1 MKKNRTTALAAA
13 PLALAL
19 LLAGCTDA
27 GTTATSGMNDSDETA
42 MSSTPSVEVQ
52 GEYNAADTMFAS
64 MMIPHHE
71 QAVEMSDMLLAKD
84 DVDER
89 VAELAERIKA
99 AQAPEI
105 DQMEAWLD
113 DWGMPSGAEMGD
125 MRHGDGMMSEDDMA
139 ALESATG
146 DDASRLFLEQMIQ
159 HHEGAIEMAE
169 AEIADGINP
178 DAVALAET
186 IVETQAAEITEMR
199 ELLADF

>member
-1 MKKNRTTALAAA
+1 MKKNRTAALAAA

-19 LLAGCTDA
+19 LLAGCTNA
-27 GTTATSGMNDSDETA
+27 GTTATSGSNDSDETA
-42 MSSTPSVEVQ
+42 RSSTPSVEVQ

-105 DQMEAWLD
+105 EQMEGWLD

-139 ALESATG
+139 ALEAATG
-146 DDASRLFLEQMIQ
+146 NDASRLFLAQMIQ
-159 HHEGAIEMAE
+159 HHEGAVDMAE

-199 ELLADF
+199 DLLADF